1 MSLFKFNDTKMFLR
15 HYLAQLPKKGRGEI
29 SKIAKELRVSTTL
42 VSQVLSGNK
51 SFTLEQAQSLCTY
64 LGLTGIDAEYFM
76 LLVLS
81 DRAGS
86 MRLKKMWFEKI
97 EKIREQSLQL
107 ATRVKADRVLT
118 DHERAVFYSSPLYAA
133 IQMYTSVGAKG
144 KSLEEICTRFEISR
158 IQAAEMMKFLVN
170 AGLCAEEADRFKIG
184 IQKTHLGHGSP
195 FLPRHHANWRIRAI
209 QRSENLGDG
218 ELMYTVPVSLSKKDF
233 SELREEMAEFI
244 KKFLDKVHASD
255 AEEIACLN
263 LDWFW
268 IKK

>member
-1 MSLFKFNDTKMFLR
+1 MSLFKFKDTKSYLR
-15 HYLAQLPKKGRGEI
+15 YYLAQLPKKGRGEI

-42 VSQVLSGNK
+42 VSQVLSGDK
-51 SFTLEQAQSLCTY
+51 SFTLEQAQLLCEY

-86 MRLKKMWFEKI
+86 MRLKKLWHEKI

-107 ATRVKADRVLT
+107 SNRVKADRILT
-118 DHERAVFYSSPLYAA
+118 DHERSVFYSSPLYAA
-133 IQMYTSVGAKG
+133 IQMYTSVGVKG
-144 KSLEEICTRFEISR
+144 QSLEEICLRFEISR
-158 IQAAEMMKFLVN
+158 KQAAEMMKFLVG
-170 AGLCAEEADRFKIG
+170 AGLCVEEADRFKMG
-184 IQKTHLGHGSP
+184 IQKTHLGQGSP
-195 FLPRHHANWRIRAI
+195 FLPRHHANWRVRAI
-209 QRSENLGDG
+209 QRSENLEDS

-244 KKFLDKVHASD
+244 KKFLDKVHDSD
-255 AEEIACLN
+255 AEEIACFN

-268 IKK
+268 IKR